1 MKNDNID
8 IQIKT
13 IKELAIDQV
22 KESMKRRKYTSCK
35 KFWLLVYLNGE
46 KMTFSAFMNFMNG
59 KLSVEKT
66 NANKKR
72 ILAAINKPSK

>member
-1 MKNDNID
+1 MKDDNID
-8 IQIKT
+8 IHIKT
-13 IKELAIDQV
+13 IKDLAIDQV

-35 KFWLLVYLNGE
+35 KFWYFIYIHGE

-66 NANKKR
+66 NAKKKK
-72 ILAAINKPSK
+72 ILAALNR